1 MVGRPLAAAGA
12 GGGGGGGAALC
23 DAQAVSSRARSKALG
38 NRIVVLL
45 PGEPGRLPRRRPGRT
60 DQVRSIK
67 RLAGSRARAC
77 RRPPPPAL
85 ACAAGSATPASSLG
99 PSSGREPPH
108 KGVHVIVQT
117 IAFKA
122 SGRLPPCRPAAKA
135 TARTAEARPGARHEE
150 WPLRNGQLPLR
161 STLSWGVALICAL
174 ELRCRSP

>member
-12 GGGGGGGAALC
+12 GGGAGGGDLC
-23 DAQAVSSRARSKALG
+23 DPQPASSRARDRATG

-77 RRPPPPAL
+77 RRPPPSGP

-108 KGVHVIVQT
+108 KGVRVIVQT

-135 TARTAEARPGARHEE
+135 ARQGLERGTKNGLCATGSFRYAQLLVGELHKNAR
-150 WPLRNGQLPLR
+150 
-161 STLSWGVALICAL
+161 S
-174 ELRCRSP
+174 

>member
-1 MVGRPLAAAGA
+1 MVGRPLAAAAAGA
-12 GGGGGGGAALC
+12 GGGAGGGALC
-23 DAQAVSSRARSKALG
+23 DAQPASSRARDRATG

-77 RRPPPPAL
+77 RRPPPSGL

-108 KGVHVIVQT
+108 KGVPVIVQT

-122 SGRLPPCRPAAKA
+122 SGRPAAKA
-135 TARTAEARPGARHEE
+135 TARTAEAGPGARHEE
-150 WPLRNGQLPLR
+150 WPLRNGQLPL
-161 STLSWGVALICAL
+161 SATQSWVIALIC
-174 ELRCRSP
+174 

>member
-12 GGGGGGGAALC
+12 GGGAGGGAALC

-45 PGEPGRLPRRRPGRT
+45 PGEPGRLSRRRPGRT

-67 RLAGSRARAC
+67 RPAGSRARAC
-77 RRPPPPAL
+77 RRPPPSGL

-99 PSSGREPPH
+99 PSSGREPPDQ
-108 KGVHVIVQT
+108 GVRVIVQT

-135 TARTAEARPGARHEE
+135 TVGAGPGARHEE

-161 STLSWGVALICAL
+161 STVSWGGAQECAL
-174 ELRCRSP
+174 ELH